1 MITYVVMMM
10 MTEFLVLNTSK
21 WWDPVVSI
29 PFNLFVYVGMSW
41 MICLLA
47 SCAGNRYSKYI
58 HLLCHVLLFAYVI
71 SDVFLFIFFH
81 RHWDAFT
88 IQFLWETNLRETM
101 EFVEGFVLNFKILYL
116 LLPSFFFF
124 VGEIWLARRT
134 PSLPIFPKGK
144 LGRAMF
150 SVGALVLL
158 VQGFYFSSDFE
169 QNYDRMARYPSPMK
183 RNNIWELYQS
193 FLQYRYFQKEY
204 DRCAMSLKQY
214 GEHTRCLEKN
224 ADFVL
229 IIGESFNRHYSNLYG
244 GRWDTNPKLAS
255 LLKTGRL
262 FVFHDVIAS
271 DNGTSQN
278 FKYLL
283 SMNGVKDKR
292 SWCDVPLLPAV
303 MRRCGYH
310 VIFYGNQF
318 VVNDVLGEFDCSMG
332 YLNHPYIATHIF
344 DERNTHTY
352 PYDMGLVNDYVRHRH
367 EIEKSKKNFVIFHLY
382 GQHMPAAIRYPA
394 NYSKYNADNIE
405 CKDKTSQQCI
415 DIANYLNA
423 TYYNDAVVAK
433 IISLFEHRNAVVLY
447 LADHGEEIH
456 DFRNQYGRT
465 DLSIDSKKALK
476 PQLDIPFMIYLS
488 PAYAQLHPWMADRI
502 RRAVDVP
509 FMSDD
514 LAQVVCDIL
523 GVQSSFVNDKRSV
536 TSPAYIQPGHRI
548 LQNGRS
554 YD

>member
-1 MITYVVMMM
+1 MVTYVVMMM
-10 MTEFLVLNTSK
+10 ITELLVLNTSK
-21 WWDPVVSI
+21 WWDPVLSI
-29 PFNLFVYVGMSW
+29 PFNLFVYISMSW
-41 MICLLA
+41 IICLLA
-47 SCAGNRYSKYI
+47 SCLGDRCSKYI
-58 HLLCHVLLFAYVI
+58 HILCHILLFTYMI
-71 SDVFLFIFFH
+71 SDVFLFTFFH

-88 IQFLWETNLRETM
+88 IQFLRETNPREAI
-101 EFVEGFVLNFKILYL
+101 EFVEGFVLNFKMLYFLIPSL
-116 LLPSFFFF
+116 LFFI
-124 VGEIWLARRT
+124 GEIWLARRT
-134 PSLPIFPKGK
+134 PSLPFFPKSK
-144 LGRAMF
+144 LGRVLLG
-150 SVGALVLL
+150 VGVLVLL
-158 VQGFYFSSDFE
+158 AQGFYFSSDFE
-169 QNYDRMARYPSPMK
+169 QNYERMARYPSPMK

-193 FLQYRYFQKEY
+193 ILQYRHFQEEY
-204 DRCAMSLKQY
+204 DRCATSLKQY
-214 GEHTRCLEKN
+214 KEHTRCLEKN

-229 IIGESFNRHYSNLYG
+229 IIGESFNRHYSNLYD
-244 GRWDTNPKLAS
+244 GRWDTNPKLSS

-262 FVFHDVIAS
+262 FVFKDVIAS

-283 SMNGVKDKR
+283 SMNGVRDKKA
-292 SWCDVPLLPAV
+292 WCDVPLLPAV

-344 DERNTHTY
+344 DERNTKTF
-352 PYDMGLVNDYVRHRH
+352 PYDMGLVDDYILHRNKM
-367 EIEKSKKNFVIFHLY
+367 EKSSKNFVIFHLY

-394 NYSKYNADNIE
+394 SFGKYTANNID
-405 CKDKTSQQCI
+405 CKNRTSQQCA

-433 IISLFEHRNAVVLY
+433 IFSLFEKRDAIILY

-465 DLSIDSKKALK
+465 DLSIDSKKAFK
-476 PQLDIPFMIYLS
+476 PQLDIPFMIYLT
-488 PAYAQLHPWMADRI
+488 PTYARLHPFMAKRI
-502 RRAVDVP
+502 QRAVDVP

-523 GVQSSFVNDKRSV
+523 GVQSYFVNHKRSMI
-536 TSPAYIQPGHRI
+536 SPEYIRVGHRI

-554 YD
+554 YE